1 MQMHHTTI
9 ISLPITQR
17 EKIKAPGLTSRYFR
31 PTAHGTQATN
41 QRSKYI
47 MLITFFTHLD
57 GKRAHLWTRHLDQNR
72 LTATTPS
79 KTTKNPVCRPTY
91 INKTTR
97 ARSHINRG
105 GFESYVGRHELHT
118 TRNGGPL
125 LPLYHPQRRIWLKTY
140 LGRRRKL
147 YRKLGAWKP
156 PQRRTAPITLS
167 PATEATINCF
177 VMRHGPQWRGR
188 I

>member
-1 MQMHHTTI
+1 MHHTTI

-72 LTATTPS
+72 LTLPFLFTLPRFSAFNS
-79 KTTKNPVCRPTY
+79 KLGRAIPNSHRDDAQARTVNRESKKPRRLWLVQTRPLDR
-91 INKTTR
+91 KQ
-97 ARSHINRG
+97 
-105 GFESYVGRHELHT
+105 
-118 TRNGGPL
+118 
-125 LPLYHPQRRIWLKTY
+125 QRRLQLLRLQHSPKILKFFGS
-140 LGRRRKL
+140 LL
-147 YRKLGAWKP
+147 NFE
-156 PQRRTAPITLS
+156 LS
-167 PATEATINCF
+167 IFLA
-177 VMRHGPQWRGR
+177 
-188 I
+188 

>member
-72 LTATTPS
+72 LTLPFLFTLPRFSAFNRKTRSRHPQFPPRRRTTPDCKQRVEKTAATVAS
-79 KTTKNPVCRPTY
+79 ANPTPRQKTTTQLLLFNRPTKPSAEKRNGLRCPKTS
-91 INKTTR
+91 IITTR
-97 ARSHINRG
+97 CRRHD
-105 GFESYVGRHELHT
+105 GRLH
-118 TRNGGPL
+118 L
-125 LPLYHPQRRIWLKTY
+125 ASPQR
-140 LGRRRKL
+140 
-147 YRKLGAWKP
+147 
-156 PQRRTAPITLS
+156 
-167 PATEATINCF
+167 TEAAEKETRAF
-177 VMRHGPQWRGR
+177 
-188 I
+188 